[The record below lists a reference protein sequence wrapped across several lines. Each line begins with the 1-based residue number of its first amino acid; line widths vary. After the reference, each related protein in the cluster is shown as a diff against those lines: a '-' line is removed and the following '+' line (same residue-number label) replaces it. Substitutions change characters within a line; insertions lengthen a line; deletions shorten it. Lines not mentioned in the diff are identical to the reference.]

1 MALAKRVKTWKD
13 KIQPG
18 KQYPI
23 EDALKIVKELGD
35 GQVQRVGR
43 CGR

>member
-1 MALAKRVKTWKD
+1 MAIAKREKAWQN

-23 EDALKIVKELGD
+23 DDAL
-35 GQVQRVGR
+35 
-43 CGR
+43 